1 MLAPLEKGFEKS
13 SVYSQHQP
21 YNSYVQFLNYSCSLQ
36 RSRYNN
42 GRQKINLFAFVREVK
57 KLYPFLR
64 SQKPKQLR

>member
-21 YNSYVQFLNYSCSLQ
+21 YNYCVQFLNYSCLLQ
-36 RSRYNN
+36 RRQYND

-57 KLYPFLR
+57 KSYPFLR